1 MSGSDYALDSEFSPS
16 KAFLT
21 AAGMTASE
29 SYYGLRAYPGNYFFD
44 QISQQ
49 SSDVMYLRTYTDLER
64 ASLGFGSQPANPNPG
79 MAEVQNVRFWV
90 GHRASGGDPS
100 SGFSYPSYMEYTRFA
115 SRFRVYVASTG
126 GVSVSGTN
134 QNPPPPFRVNLLV
147 YNRAANGSYYGSV
160 TFNSGTYLFGSLI
173 GWQVSQGG
181 STTTEKEQSEPTVV
195 DVLSYEVVDWRE
207 IE

>member
-1 MSGSDYALDSEFSPS
+1 M
-16 KAFLT
+16 
-21 AAGMTASE
+21 
-29 SYYGLRAYPGNYFFD
+29 
-44 QISQQ
+44 
-49 SSDVMYLRTYTDLER
+49 
-64 ASLGFGSQPANPNPG
+64 
-79 MAEVQNVRFWV
+79 
-90 GHRASGGDPS
+90 
-100 SGFSYPSYMEYTRFA
+100 
-115 SRFRVYVASTG
+115 
-126 GVSVSGTN
+126 SGTN

-181 STTTEKEQSEPTVV
+181 STTTEKEQTEPTVE